1 MLQLHALGS
10 QIVVQGE
17 GAEEAVREIGRC
29 EALLTRFQASPLTE
43 LNTRGALRRPPRILV
58 DAVNHALSVARQT
71 GGLVTPAVLPALE
84 AAGYAGGLGERKGR
98 STTVPDTA
106 GIFCTPALIRL
117 PAGLRLDLGGTAK
130 SWIAERA
137 FAHLIGEGLINAGGD
152 LITRQSAPFAVE
164 ISHPFGGAPLYLEGM
179 AGTWGVATSSTL
191 KRSWEGGHHL
201 IDPRTA
207 RPLESVLV
215 QVTVIGGRLTEA
227 EVLTKLAFLDTGML
241 DELQGDAQV
250 YAYDRDGQFWA
261 RVSGKWR
268 AVMDTADARSA
279 GSPVVAGGDR
289 A

>member
-10 QIVVQGE
+10 QITVQGE

-29 EALLTRFQASPLTE
+29 EALLTRFRASPLTE
-43 LNTRGALRRPPRILV
+43 LNTRGVLRRPPSILV

-84 AAGYAGGLGERKGR
+84 AAGYAGELGERRGTP
-98 STTVPDTA
+98 SAVPDTA
-106 GIFCTPALIRL
+106 GILCTPALIRL

-130 SWIAERA
+130 SWIAEQA
-137 FAHLIGEGLINAGGD
+137 LAHLTGDGFIDAGGD
-152 LITRQSAPFAVE
+152 LIMRQATSFAVE
-164 ISHPFGGAPLYLEGM
+164 IAHPFGGAPLYLECP

-191 KRSWEGGHHL
+191 KRAWEGGHHL

-215 QVTVIGGRLTEA
+215 QVTVIGGCLTGA
-227 EVLTKLAFLDTGML
+227 EVLTKLAFLDTEVL

-250 YAYDRDGQFWA
+250 YAYDRDGQFWT

-268 AVMDTADARSA
+268 AVTDTAEARGA
-279 GSPVVAGGDR
+279 GSPVVAGGGGV
-289 A
+289 